1 MLLKVMPLEN
11 QEPCTFKTL
20 RTPNVA
26 ERSCVLYVPEKY
38 FKDTT
43 NTAAGTT
50 LKDFLPG
57 VDKADALN
65 RGFGLYLLTETEEAP
80 AGYQAFT
87 FAKPKTAKQQR
98 VPFKTR
104 TYHEPHYWPD
114 WMRAMY
120 AIEDATVPYEIATA
134 TGSQYVDRV
143 LDRVEIIDG
152 GNYET
157 SITVE
162 EHFNAPPTP
171 EIVFP
176 LKKFAGWFVAR
187 TIVGGSVAWGLKQ
200 TEVSKVTAA
209 ASSNSVVQSMV
220 PLRQKND
227 IQPND
232 IHIPAG
238 TTPTGVLPGV
248 LSAAETNAVK
258 WTGLVKVRDK
268 FNIALSDG
276 RILERPWIQERDDR
290 LLVLGVGWVERSTE
304 KPVGGYSPEPF
315 PAIEGAPAGS
325 WRRTI
330 RVVSE

>member
-26 ERSCVLYVPEKY
+26 ERACVLYVPEKY

-65 RGFGLYLLTETEEAP
+65 RGFGLYLLTDTEEAP

-162 EHFNAPPTP
+162 EFFNAEPTP
-171 EIVFP
+171 ETEFSSITPQPTTVSWNYLGSSGSLSCLHPLVTIPEIMTGGTLVDGFGTPNARERQTGGDIFP
-176 LKKFAGWFVAR
+176 ATNMTGWDDHYF
-187 TIVGGSVAWGLKQ
+187 SD
-200 TEVSKVTAA
+200 TEV
-209 ASSNSVVQSMV
+209 
-220 PLRQKND
+220 PLN
-227 IQPND
+227 
-232 IHIPAG
+232 
-238 TTPTGVLPGV
+238 
-248 LSAAETNAVK
+248 
-258 WTGLVKVRDK
+258 
-268 FNIALSDG
+268 
-276 RILERPWIQERDDR
+276 
-290 LLVLGVGWVERSTE
+290 
-304 KPVGGYSPEPF
+304 GGYYRVRKR
-315 PAIEGAPAGS
+315 AIPLYIPKPS
-325 WRRTI
+325 YR
-330 RVVSE
+330 